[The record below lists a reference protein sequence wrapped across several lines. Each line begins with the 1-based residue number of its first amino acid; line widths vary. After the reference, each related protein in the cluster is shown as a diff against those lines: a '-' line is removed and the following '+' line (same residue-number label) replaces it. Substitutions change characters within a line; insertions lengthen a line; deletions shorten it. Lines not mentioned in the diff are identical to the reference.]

1 MMRILLLS
9 LLLSPLARGQH
20 SVLSSTLSGSSR
32 SLSGAGICRWEGDG
46 GIDHPAHLVL
56 AGSYSIQMSGMNY
69 YLIPGINNLAIS
81 ACKRL
86 DERHAIGWSGS
97 IEGSQDL
104 QEGVISL
111 AFAKKLHSNT
121 QAGIGLLYMRTM
133 TPTTEDI
140 QRVSFE
146 LGLQTRLGNGLLA
159 GFVLRNPIPTGSAGR
174 IAFPPVFKTGVNY
187 KVQEKLEALLE
198 IHKYGKQ
205 NLAVTGGI
213 RYRAVPGMVISCGVN
228 TNGPKF
234 AMGFQYQRGDAMRW
248 QIFAEHHLSLGFSPG
263 IGWIYQN

>member
-1 MMRILLLS
+1 MLRILLFY

-20 SVLSSTLSGSSR
+20 SALSSTLSGSTR
-32 SLSGAGICRWEGDG
+32 SLAGAGICRWEGEG
-46 GIDHPAHLVL
+46 EMDHPAHLAL
-56 AGSYSIQMSGMNY
+56 AGSYSIQMTGLNY
-69 YLIPGINNLAIS
+69 YLIPGINSLALT

-86 DERHAIGWSGS
+86 DDRHVIGWSGL
-97 IEGSQDL
+97 IEGSEDL
-104 QEGVISL
+104 QEGVFSL
-111 AFAKKLHSNT
+111 AFARKLHAHT

-146 LGLQTRLGNGLLA
+146 LGLQSRLCNGLLA
-159 GFVLRNPIPTGSAGR
+159 GFVLRNPIPTGSAER

-187 KVQEKLEALLE
+187 KVQANLEALLE

-234 AMGFQYQRGDAMRW
+234 ALGFQYRHGDAMRW